1 MKYIITESQIDKLIF
16 DYLDN
21 RLKDLYEVEDKAGR
35 FVWDSKESWSNS
47 SRPIFSFYT
56 RTGYLGLLPNLI
68 MELSSIFSLDPDD
81 IIDMIILWVR
91 DKTNLPISDFYIM

>member
-1 MKYIITESQIDKLIF
+1 MKYLITESQTERLIF

-21 RLKDLYEVEDKAGR
+21 RLKNLYEVEDKSGK

-56 RTGYLGLLPNLI
+56 RTGYLGLSPNLV
-68 MELSSIFSLDPDD
+68 MELSSFFSLDPDD
-81 IIDMIILWVR
+81 VIDMLILWYGN
-91 DKTNLPISDFYIM
+91 KSKLSISDFYIM

>member
-1 MKYIITESQIDKLIF
+1 MKYLITESQIERLIF

-21 RLKDLYEVEDKAGR
+21 RLKNLYEVEDTSGK

-56 RTGYLGLLPNLI
+56 RTGYLGILPNLI

>member
-1 MKYIITESQIDKLIF
+1 MKYLITESQIERLIF

-21 RLKDLYEVEDKAGR
+21 RLKDLYKVEDKDGS
-35 FVWDSKESWSNS
+35 FVWDSKESWSNR

>member
-68 MELSSIFSLDPDD
+68 TELSSIFSLDPDD
-81 IIDMIILWVR
+81 IINMIILWYR
-91 DKTNLPISDFYIM
+91 NKSNLPISDFYIM